1 MQRLTYS
8 PRKCDQSCSWR
19 HDLRWNAAYYL
30 MQRCTY
36 SPRKFDQSCS
46 WSHDFRWNAAYYLM
60 QRCTYSPR
68 KCDQSW
74 WHGDSTRSIES
85 SQTVPF
91 LRTPF
96 FLGSLI
102 SRFNLFTSFTW
113 RRPCHVLVYQNNE
126 TVAMLVNPK
135 KSCGTWTLP
144 SSKSFYPSKKFA

>member
-30 MQRCTY
+30 IQRCTYSPRKCDQSCSWRHDLRWNAAYYLIQRCTY

-46 WSHDFRWNAAYYLM
+46 WRHDFRWNAAYYLM

-74 WHGDSTRSIES
+74 WHGDSAWSIES
-85 SQTVPF
+85 SQMVPF

-96 FLGSLI
+96 FWGPVISQFIFIHFIHMKSPLPCVSL
-102 SRFNLFTSFTW
+102 
-113 RRPCHVLVYQNNE
+113 
-126 TVAMLVNPK
+126 PK
-135 KSCGTWTLP
+135 Q
-144 SSKSFYPSKKFA
+144 